1 MSFEDNPLLKAEV
14 EKQKRKT
21 IKILAQAIQKG
32 FDEGFIEGY
41 KAAHEETGEWTEISV
56 HDVYEDVM
64 EWQSARCSK
73 CKRYHTTPFMYSY
86 YSYPFCPRCGARM
99 EAKNEKD

>member
-41 KAAHEETGEWTEISV
+41 KAVHEECKDIK
-56 HDVYEDVM
+56 D
-64 EWQSARCSK
+64 WQSARCSQ
-73 CKRYHTTPFMYSY
+73 CRRYHTTPFLYSLT
-86 YSYPFCPRCGARM
+86 SYPFCPMCGARM
-99 EAKNEKD
+99 EAKNEKA